1 MKYSRKQFGLE
12 LKEKINNCEPFSAI
26 SSWAYSVYMDTD
38 GYDPDLDE
46 FLLDL
51 YAIGQYPNADGYSSD
66 ELLEIAEDFMD
77 DLGFTRR
84 KFGKELRDKI
94 EDGVPVSKI
103 GRWVHYLY
111 VDRYSE
117 IDRDFKNILE
127 RLGWMDGGPEY
138 ERSYENLL
146 EIAEA
151 LISGNE
157 VKL

>member
-26 SSWAYSVYMDTD
+26 SSWAYRVYMDTD

-51 YAIGQYPNADGYSSD
+51 YALGQCTDDDGYSSD

-84 KFGKELRDKI
+84 KFGKELREKI
-94 EDGVPVSKI
+94 EDGVPVPTI
-103 GRWVHYLY
+103 GEWAHYLN
-111 VDRYSE
+111 VNRYSE
-117 IDRDFKNILE
+117 IDSEFSDILE
-127 RLGWMDGGPEY
+127 RLGYMDGGPEY
-138 ERSYENLL
+138 ELSYEKLL

-151 LISGNE
+151 LISGDE